1 MHLGKTLKAKHGKIP
16 APTIKS
22 LPYQPSAIV
31 HFTKRT
37 LWIIILYQIEM
48 SAGPAAYLIP
58 GCRW

>member
-37 LWIIILYQIEM
+37 L
-48 SAGPAAYLIP
+48 
-58 GCRW
+58 